1 MPNPPPSDALLD
13 LLGECREDIGLFHEA
28 ILGRPP
34 LHAAQERIAR
44 SVVDNTWT
52 VVPTAHALGK
62 TWFAPSIVL
71 GWLYTRPNSI
81 VLTTSPSNTQ
91 LVHALWSGIKQA
103 FASSRYPLAGRISEG
118 SASPQLLTIDSKW
131 FAIGFSAAKVE
142 SFQGIRPDGGEM
154 LVLVDEASGVDD
166 AIWHAIESLGATSHV
181 VFGNPIRSK
190 CRFRDLY
197 EACVKGTPGYRAI
210 CLSAFDSPHAHLT
223 DEEVVARGLPTGL
236 ASKTWIDSIRASHG
250 VGSVYWK
257 TRVLAQFPDEDHDS
271 LIESGWLDLAFA
283 AIRDVSRSPGLRT
296 LALDLAKGSG
306 GDRTTGMVTDDLGI
320 QELVADNTI
329 SLPSAAA
336 LAKRLSE
343 KWGIPHDH
351 IVYDAG
357 GWAGP
362 DMERYLLEVGI
373 HDAVPY
379 RGSAS
384 GGIRFANRRSR
395 SAWALRQ
402 RLTPDRVRTVPHEHP
417 PLPARMSLAER
428 RRHESHPRGAIPETV
443 TQPPFA
449 MPAAV
454 LGVHAD
460 DLRRELSELR
470 YRHDGPK
477 IALETKAEMTARLG
491 HSPDLAD
498 TLIMSASIWDYDD
511 ETP

>member
-1 MPNPPPSDALLD
+1 MPNPPSDHLLD
-13 LLGECREDIGLFHEA
+13 LLAECREDIGLFHEA
-28 ILGRPP
+28 VLGRPP
-34 LHAAQERIAR
+34 LHPAQERIAR
-44 SVVDNTWT
+44 SVVANTWT

-71 GWLYTRPNSI
+71 GWLFTRPNSV

-103 FASSRYPLAGRISEG
+103 FASSRYQLGGRISEG
-118 SASPQLLTIDSKW
+118 SASPQLLTLESKW

-166 AIWHAIESLGATSHV
+166 AIWDAIQSLGATSHV
-181 VFGNPIRSK
+181 AFGNPLRSK

-197 EACVKGTPGYRAI
+197 EACVKGEPGYNAI
-210 CLSAFDSPHAHLT
+210 NLSAFDSPHAHLT
-223 DEEVVARGLPTGL
+223 DDEVVARGLPTGL
-236 ASKTWIDSIRASHG
+236 ANKTWIDGIRAAHG
-250 VGSVYWK
+250 EGSTFWT
-257 TRVLAQFPDEDHDS
+257 TRVLARFPDEDHDQ
-271 LIESGWLDLAFA
+271 LIAAGWLDYAFA
-283 AIRDVSRSPGLRT
+283 AIRDASRSPGQRT
-296 LALDLAKGSG
+296 LALDLSKGNG
-306 GDRTTGMVTDDLGI
+306 GDRTVAMVTSDLGI
-320 QELVADNTI
+320 EELVADNTI

-336 LAKRLSE
+336 LARKLSE
-343 KWGIPHDH
+343 KWGIKHDH

-357 GWAGP
+357 GWCGP
-362 DMERYLLEVGI
+362 DMARYLVEVGI
-373 HDAVPY
+373 NDAVPY

-384 GGIRFANRRSR
+384 GGTRFANRRSR

-402 RLTPDRVRTVPHEHP
+402 RLDVQRVRPVIQQHQ
-417 PLPARMSLAER
+417 PLPSGMSLAQQR
-428 RRHESHPRGAIPETV
+428 RYEQQQRAAAPETV

-449 MPAAV
+449 MPMSV
-454 LGVHAD
+454 LGANAA
-460 DLRRELSELR
+460 DLRRELSEIR

-498 TLIMSASIWDYDD
+498 ALIMSASLWDFDD
-511 ETP
+511 